1 MLEEDI
7 RESTNI
13 PKKKMIFGE
22 KEKELFYK
30 ETKCCICNGEFDDDV
45 KVKDHCH
52 FTGRYRGAAHNSC
65 NLIENLILRL
75 WCFITLVVMIATY
88 L

>member
-1 MLEEDI
+1 
-7 RESTNI
+7 
-13 PKKKMIFGE
+13 MIFGE
-22 KEKELFYK
+22 KEKKKRFDK
-30 ETKCCICNGEFDDDV
+30 ETKCWICNEKIVRGDV

-65 NLIENLILRL
+65 NLLIIENLILRL